1 MLRKILATA
10 LVLMMALAGTAVA
23 ETSVFN
29 AEGYPIVNEPV
40 TLRVLVGNSPPVRQ
54 TTTTS
59 RLFRKSNRKPAF
71 ISNGSWPAP
80 D

>member
-40 TLRVLVGNSPPVRQ
+40 TLRVLVGNSAA
-54 TTTTS
+54 S
-59 RLFRKSNRKPAF
+59 PADYNDLQ
-71 ISNGSWPAP
+71 IIQEIEQKTGIPI
-80 D
+80 